1 MTKKLLSVLF
11 ASSIAVVMLFV
22 LIANFSEQVTQ
33 YSCKGTYKTKNQ
45 TEETGE
51 VFLKVAKYRWWV
63 SLWNDQSDGTVLV
76 EYRKPKS
83 KQVEQD
89 FYVEYYEVARLQQ
102 EQLNIQKV
110 ELGVNDKGKPSL
122 YYRPSGIFSL
132 LSNSVTLNSTY
143 GWFDGKCTEI
153 K

>member
-51 VFLKVAKYRWWV
+51 VFLKVSKYRWWV

-76 EYRKPKS
+76 EFRKGFDPTTKLPVSYIDHLLDIRYSQETIQLRDLKS
-83 KQVEQD
+83 SPAGV
-89 FYVEYYEVARLQQ
+89 FY
-102 EQLNIQKV
+102 
-110 ELGVNDKGKPSL
+110 
-122 YYRPSGIFSL
+122 L
-132 LSNSVTLNSTY
+132 LSNSVTLSSTY
-143 GWFDGKCTEI
+143 GWFDGKCSET